1 MYPPPAT
8 KTFDYSGKTALITG
22 AGSELGRAMALALAD
37 CGADIVGA
45 ARRQEPLEESKSM
58 VEEKGRRF
66 TVLTCDVT
74 QSRQVD
80 ELVSTAIAAHD
91 RIDILINNAGG
102 GDAGSGKT
110 LVEFTDEDWH
120 SGIDTNLS
128 SAFYCARAMVPH
140 FLEQGAGR
148 IINVTSGWGYRARRH
163 SFMYPVAKGGV
174 IQLTKCLAVSYARNN
189 IQAMCI
195 APGSI
200 PYRIQNDSVAAA
212 AAGERQPMGRI
223 GVAEDIGA
231 AAVFL
236 CSDSSNYMTGE
247 TILIDGGAIAG
258 GLTPAGLEPRVEA

>member
-1 MYPPPAT
+1 MFDGA
-8 KTFDYSGKTALITG
+8 FDYAGKTALITG
-22 AGSELGRAMALALAD
+22 AGSGLGRAMALALAD

-45 ARRQEPLEESKSM
+45 ARRREPLEESKSM

-66 TVLTCDVT
+66 KVLTCDVT
-74 QSRQVD
+74 RSQQVN
-80 ELVSTAIAAHD
+80 ELIGKAIEEVGH
-91 RIDILINNAGG
+91 IDILINNAGG
-102 GDAGSGKT
+102 GDAGWGKT
-110 LVEFTDEDWH
+110 LIELTDEDWH

-128 SAFYCARAMVPH
+128 SAFYCSRAIVPH
-140 FLEQGAGR
+140 FLAQGGGR
-148 IINVTSGWGYRARRH
+148 IINVTSGWGYRARRD

-200 PYRIQNDSVAAA
+200 PYQIQKDSDAAA
-212 AAGERQPMGRI
+212 AAGVRQPMGRI

-236 CSDSSNYMTGE
+236 CSDSANYMTGE